1 MNDNAPK
8 EFNSWGIVEMFGHT
22 KEVGFVS
29 TQYFGPACLFQID
42 VPELPEREMV
52 LEFSKYLNGTTYA
65 PAGTKVKLAASPK
78 RSRLIGPGSIYS
90 ITPCTEAT
98 AMAAI
103 ESLAQTHREMII
115 LDIPAHAT
123 AKELLPPTTEEEYDD
138 ELNQI

>member
-1 MNDNAPK
+1 MNDSSPK
-8 EFNSWGIVEMFGHT
+8 EFNSWAIVEMFGHT
-22 KEVGFVS
+22 KEVGFVC

-52 LEFSKYLNGTTYA
+52 LESSRYLNGITWA
-65 PAGTKVKLAASPK
+65 PAGTKVRIAASPK

-103 ESLAQTHREMII
+103 ESMVQTHREMV
-115 LDIPAHAT
+115 LL
-123 AKELLPPTTEEEYDD
+123 ELPKKMQGELPMPEAQDTFEEE
-138 ELNQI
+138 ETL